1 MCSQVHRAPTWFF
14 PLSINRLVT
23 LPKGIPSE
31 TTSASDTSMGTLRT
45 WRTREGP
52 QGDRSPLYVLLS
64 VPLAAK
70 KEKKRETDYPF
81 FDLTSFPNA
90 KTGIDVH
97 GYYKNKTHQTPLLS
111 ID

>member
-1 MCSQVHRAPTWFF
+1 MLIELKERAEMCSQVNGAPTWFF

-31 TTSASDTSMGTLRT
+31 MTSASDTSMGTLRM
-45 WRTREGP
+45 WRTREGS

-70 KEKKRETDYPF
+70 KEIERDRLSF
-81 FDLTSFPNA
+81 FNLTSFPNA

-97 GYYKNKTHQTPLLS
+97 GYY
-111 ID
+111 